1 MFADILLRNCWR
13 SVTKVM
19 SLEFFSYA
27 CNCALRFLLTYFMFY
42 QIYVL
47 WVRLFLLLH
56 LLLINGKVIY
66 IIVLLCSE
74 GVVFSI
80 MCCTYDSGRC
90 KLIQNF
96 MKMPRSLRNWLC
108 LRSSLNCTH
117 QIRRLWKPPSIYC
130 SLIMAVPSS

>member
-1 MFADILLRNCWR
+1 MLQKWWVLN
-13 SVTKVM
+13 
-19 SLEFFSYA
+19 FF
-27 CNCALRFLLTYFMFY
+27 LMLV
-42 QIYVL
+42 IVL
-47 WVRLFLLLH
+47 WDFCLHISCFIKSMCIWVSSSSGVRLFLLLH

-74 GVVFSI
+74 GVVFYI